1 MKKGDLG
8 WVWHH
13 KDGPVLGLLL
23 TDPDSIYGVADVLVD
38 GVPKERIPVWSS
50 REQIYKREPAASNEA
65 NVRYM
70 REKLFAAVCVPP
82 KYLLGEGE

>member
-23 TDPDSIYGVADVLVD
+23 TDPDNIYGVADVLVD
-38 GVPKERIPVWSS
+38 GVLKGGVPVWSS
-50 REQIYKREPAASNEA
+50 REQIDKSEPMASEEA
-65 NVRYM
+65 NVRYL
-70 REKLFAAVCVPP
+70 RKKLFAAVGVPP
-82 KYLLGEGE
+82 KYLLGEDG